1 MLKYSLMGQIDNTD
15 IAKTIFSFIDKK
27 QPVIIDSD
35 SNKVSE
41 KVSTNIELTSDEDD
55 DGLCDFKE
63 DWRCN

>member
-1 MLKYSLMGQIDNTD
+1 MLIDNTD

-27 QPVIIDSD
+27 QPVKID
-35 SNKVSE
+35 NHANEVSK
-41 KVSTNIELTSDEDD
+41 KVSTNIKLTSDEDD